1 MGPYGPFV
9 EDVIVVGG
17 AVFSEADLPPSAVDA
32 YRRLAASSST
42 PVLGVAFAGDGTGAV
57 AGITPLPDLRA
68 GGDAAIDAV
77 AEALAGGPARDDPG
91 LRHPDRATDRQGA
104 PRARAAR
111 CARRSCSTSANSSRA
126 VSPGP
131 SPSRRVGGW
140 LGVDGHAYDLESFTG
155 VYARLMDDRLL
166 PELDGEPDES
176 PRRRRCRQLHDQLV
190 AWMDVAPA
198 RVVNRFRTMGS
209 NGSKPYQAQLIRRHG
224 FRVPETLVTND
235 AALVRQ
241 FCTRHGRAVYKSI
254 SGIRSIVAEV
264 TAAELD
270 RLDAV
275 QACPVQFQA
284 FVPGFDVRVHTVGD
298 EVFATR
304 IDSPGTDY
312 RYAAHDGDGTRLE
325 PYDIPEDLARRC
337 CQLAAAARAAVH
349 RDRPAHH
356 PRWRR
361 VLLRG
366 QPEPGLQLLRGAHR
380 PTDRQR
386 GRPLPHGCVAA
397 NSKFSPSDLFHFC
410 NTLLG
415 KLLWVVVGVGKLVGI
430 ADVDLDDRLRE
441 IVALRTIGRTPN
453 DQTVRRLKDPAP

>member
-1 MGPYGPFV
+1 MILVCGIPTEPPIARVLHELERLGAPT
-9 EDVIVVGG
+9 VV
-17 AVFSEADLPPSAVDA
+17 FNQRQFESC
-32 YRRLAASSST
+32 RLAW
-42 PVLGVAFAGDGTGAV
+42 AV
-57 AGITPLPDLRA
+57 AD
-68 GGDAAIDAV
+68 
-77 AEALAGGPARDDPG
+77 
-91 LRHPDRATDRQGA
+91 
-104 PRARAAR
+104 
-111 CARRSCSTSANSSRA
+111 
-126 VSPGP
+126 
-131 SPSRRVGGW
+131 RRVSGW

-198 RVVNRFRTMGS
+198 RVVNRVRTMGS

-275 QACPVQFQA
+275 RACPVQFQA

-325 PYDIPEDLARRC
+325 PYDIPDALARRC
-337 CQLAAAARAAVH
+337 CQLAAALGLPFTGIDLRITPDGDVYCFEANPSPAYSYYEAHTDQPIASAVARY
-349 RDRPAHH
+349 
-356 PRWRR
+356 
-361 VLLRG
+361 LTG
-366 QPEPGLQLLRGAHR
+366 GG
-380 PTDRQR
+380 
-386 GRPLPHGCVAA
+386 
-397 NSKFSPSDLFHFC
+397 
-410 NTLLG
+410 
-415 KLLWVVVGVGKLVGI
+415 
-430 ADVDLDDRLRE
+430 
-441 IVALRTIGRTPN
+441 
-453 DQTVRRLKDPAP
+453 